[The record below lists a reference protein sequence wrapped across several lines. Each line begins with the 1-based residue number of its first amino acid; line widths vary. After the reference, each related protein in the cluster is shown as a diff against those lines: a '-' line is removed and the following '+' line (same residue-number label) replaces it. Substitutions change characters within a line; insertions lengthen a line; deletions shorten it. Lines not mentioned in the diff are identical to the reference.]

1 MSLSRKDDKHNA
13 DLVDEIS
20 DSFNRAVARQRDSRD
35 SDTDHDGEVQRP
47 APRFVVTGD
56 QRVPPARPR

>member
-1 MSLSRKDDKHNA
+1 VGVTRKDDKHNE

-20 DSFNRAVARQRDSRD
+20 DSFNRAVAKKQQAGDPA
-35 SDTDHDGEVQRP
+35 HDADPKRP

-56 QRVPPARPR
+56 QRVPPKRPR